1 LVGYCGEKMKKK
13 TSPQIGSENRLAREG
28 AVSPEGVSSELN
40 LLDGNDRCRL
50 DIEKSV
56 DEIDISETE
65 DMLVDAIDELSS
77 AFAEIKY
84 AKQRDLLNRNMD
96 EIKEMI
102 KSAEFQLNVVL
113 RELEEVK

>member
-1 LVGYCGEKMKKK
+1 LVGCCGEKMKKK
-13 TSPQIGSENRLAREG
+13 TSPQIGSENRLTREG

-40 LLDGNDRCRL
+40 LLDGNDRCRS

-56 DEIDISETE
+56 DEFDISETE
-65 DMLVDAIDELSS
+65 DMLVDSIDELSS

-102 KSAEFQLNVVL
+102 KSVEFQLNVIL